1 MEKKKLL
8 CIGNVLEPEGTYTNC
23 GHYGDTEFK
32 FIPAR
37 DLNEALSEIIK
48 TKEPIIGIVF
58 SRSTLVENYSK
69 DKGNAASI
77 LVIETAKKRY
87 EKLKV
92 VSMVLNDCDT
102 QGKSS
107 VIIDSYVAVKED
119 WRKIDNF
126 LLSNL

>member
-8 CIGNVLEPEGTYTNC
+8 YIGNVLEPEGTYTNC

-32 FIPAR
+32 FTSAR

-69 DKGNAASI
+69 DRGNAASM
-77 LVIETAKKRY
+77 LVIETAKKQY
-87 EKLKV
+87 EKIKV
-92 VSMVLNDCDT
+92 VSMVFNDLDKK
-102 QGKSS
+102 GKSAAI
-107 VIIDSYVAVKED
+107 VGSYIAEKSD
-119 WRKIDNF
+119 WRKIDDF
-126 LLSNL
+126 FS